1 MSLRDHLDTNEIISD
16 TSEKDIKT
24 LAQERFDNANGNDDL
39 LLNALDSLCK
49 IMAANNNLAKR
60 EMDVV
65 AVAKIFKQKKTTIE
79 KLIKEHKKAPA
90 FDIPE
95 GEEFKIK
102 HRGVDAAEAYMKGF
116 YEFIGTEK
124 QVFDTGY
131 WFRQDG
137 GFVQVTN
144 FVVKPLYHIYSDLT
158 EENRRMI
165 LVNNGMYERVV
176 EMQSKAMMSIDG
188 FCGTLYGQGNFLQK
202 AGFGKPQLLKLLEA
216 IGENFPMIYEMK
228 KLGWQQE
235 GVFAFYNKTY
245 TPPTETKAGLLKG
258 YDAYGVTEEKF
269 GGKHLFSPGIGKGQ
283 ELTRAGDDIYENDK
297 YLEWKQSPITFEEWA
312 TLFCKVYGLKANTA
326 IGWVI
331 ATCMR
336 DIITKHNKIP
346 FLYFYGPTGSG
357 KSQIAESILN
367 LFYSGRDYQGNLY
380 KPFNLNQGTEFAFF
394 NALETNT
401 NTPFVGNEFDE
412 NMTAEERFLAFK
424 AGYDGEGRMKGSG
437 QKGRSKEQKIS
448 RTIILVGQ
456 FLGTKDDNSV
466 INRSVPDAVQ
476 REDNRTMEMISSFD
490 KLKELEQHG
499 ISSLVCDLLDMRPMF
514 QKRYGEVFFANQ
526 KRFLDKAVSSGLK
539 VQSRILQNIT
549 CLYTCVELAMERVKL
564 PFALEAY
571 FLQCYNK
578 MRELSMLVVR
588 TSKVSEFWRM
598 VEFMVDKMLIR
609 EQIEFKV
616 EEESSLTFTKS
627 DEHEKETVP
636 FVIPKKIMYMRIST
650 VYKIIEKETPSHKRE
665 QLMSEES
672 FMLYCKEQPWYFG
685 KISAK
690 RFNNE
695 NGGSFVTT
703 CIAFDYDAL
712 KINLLRNEPEELKE
726 RDMVRLMG
734 KVASPAALAPGR
746 TDVLKFVVTV
756 TKTKPDANG
765 YPISFDEYYTCYYG
779 NTNSETQLYKGA
791 EVTML
796 GLETKR
802 MNKGRTYYQL
812 EVAQLHIGHDRNFE
826 KVTDAKSADAK
837 VLFDEVKQ
845 LNLFT
850 VAKEDEEAPF

>member
-1 MSLRDHLDTNEIISD
+1 MGLNSYLDDND
-16 TSEKDIKT
+16 KTSGKAEKDIKT
-24 LAQERFDNANGNDDL
+24 LAQERFDAANDNEDL

-65 AVAKIFKQKKTTIE
+65 TVAKIFKQKKSTIE

-90 FDIPE
+90 FEIPE
-95 GEEFKIK
+95 GDDFKLK
-102 HRGVDAAEAYMKGF
+102 HKNVDAKDAYMKGF
-116 YEFIGTEK
+116 YEYVGEGK
-124 QVFDTGY
+124 LVLDTGY

-137 GFVQVTN
+137 GFTQVTN
-144 FVVKPLYHIYSDLT
+144 FVIKPLYHIYSDIT

-165 LVNNGMYERVV
+165 LVNNGMYQNVV

-188 FCGTLYGQGNFLQK
+188 FCGTLYGQGNFLPNP
-202 AGFGKPQLLKLLEA
+202 GFGKPQLLKLLGS
-216 IGENFPMIYEMK
+216 IGDKFPMIYEMK

-245 TPPTETKAGLLKG
+245 TPPTDGKEGVLAN
-258 YDAYGVTEEKF
+258 YDAYGVTEVEF
-269 GGKHLFSPGIGKGQ
+269 GGKRLFSPGIGKGQ

-297 YLEWKQSPITFEEWA
+297 YLEWKESPITLEEWA
-312 TLFCKVYGLKANTA
+312 VLFCKVYGLKAHTA

-424 AGYDGEGRMKGSG
+424 AGYDGEGRLKGSG

-466 INRSVPDAVQ
+466 INRSIPDAVQ
-476 REDNRTMEMISSFD
+476 REDNRTMEMIQTFD

-499 ISSLVCDLLDMRPMF
+499 ISSLVCNILNMRPMF
-514 QKRYGEVFFANQ
+514 KKRYGEAFFMNQ
-526 KRFLDKAVSSGLK
+526 RRFLDKAVAAGLK
-539 VQSRILQNIT
+539 VQSRILQNIS
-549 CLYTCVELAMERVKL
+549 CLYTCVELATEVVKL
-564 PFALEAY
+564 PFTLDAY

-598 VEFMVDKMLIR
+598 VEFMVDKLLIR
-609 EQIEFKV
+609 EQIEYKI
-616 EEESSLTFTKS
+616 EEESSITFTKS
-627 DEHEKETVP
+627 DEHEKETTP
-636 FVIPKKIMYMRIST
+636 FVIPKKVLYMRIST
-650 VYKIIEKETPSHKRE
+650 VYKIIEKETPAHKRE

-672 FMLYCKEQPWYFG
+672 FMLYCKEQPWYYG
-685 KISAK
+685 KIAAK

-712 KINLLRNEPEELKE
+712 KVNLLRNEPEELKE

-734 KVASPAALAPGR
+734 TIANSAALAPGR
-746 TDVLKFVVTV
+746 TDVLKFVVIV
-756 TKTKPDANG
+756 TKTKNDANG
-765 YPISFDEYYTCYYG
+765 YPVSFDEYYTCYYG
-779 NTNSETQLYKGA
+779 NVNMELQLYKGA

-802 MNKGRTYYQL
+802 NHKGRNFYQL
-812 EVAQLHIGHDRNFE
+812 EVAQVHIGHDKNFD

-837 VLFDEVKQ
+837 LLFEEVKQ
-845 LNLFT
+845 LNLFD
-850 VAKEDEEAPF
+850 VAKGDEEAPF